1 MTAATI
7 ECVAAVEP
15 PPAATQDPVATA
27 SLGHHVIITL
37 RDHTKH
43 PAFAALDSLAFDA
56 TEILHGA
63 ISKRDK
69 KGGTYAADRLQQLI
83 ALAEIML
90 DYEQDSGAW
99 DSLGAALYVLRD
111 ALQQLNE
118 LRDGWV

>member
-7 ECVAAVEP
+7 ERVAAVDQPQAE
-15 PPAATQDPVATA
+15 AHDPVATA

-43 PAFAALDSLAFDA
+43 AAFAALDSLAFDA
-56 TEILHGA
+56 IEILHGA

-69 KGGTYAADRLQQLI
+69 RGGTYAAARLEQLI

-90 DYEQDSGAW
+90 DHEQDSGAW
-99 DSLGAALYVLRD
+99 DSLGAVLHLQRE

-118 LRDGWV
+118 LREGWE